1 MCGILGKYEIEN
13 TIRNS
18 LFSDALV
25 SLKHRGPDHHGFE
38 EYNNN
43 YGSLFL
49 GHTRLSIIDLSE
61 AGQQPMVS
69 KNGRYHIIFNGEIYN
84 YKEIRDELSKDGL
97 NFKSDSDT
105 EVLIEAWSKWGMSCL
120 DMLKGMF
127 VFVIYDVKKN
137 NLTCIRDPFG
147 IKPFYYNINSKKFIF
162 SSEISPVNFLLQ
174 SDKDFDYQT
183 IYNYLVFGHYDN
195 NTSTFYKNI
204 SNLMPGCYLEVE
216 LGNNIKYK
224 IGKWFELSTKENTKI
239 SFNGA
244 TEKLRNMF
252 LENIKLH
259 MRSDVP
265 LAIALSGGVD
275 SSAVACAVRTLY
287 PNLEINTFTYVAK
300 NSDVDEEIWADKIN
314 NHINAKPHKVI
325 VNPIELAND
334 LTELISAQGEPF
346 GSSSIYAQYRVFKLA
361 KQSGIT
367 VLLEGQG
374 ADELFAGY
382 HGYPGSMIKSLIE
395 KKHFLKLL
403 KFINNWSKWP
413 GRSYKK
419 ALVHFFQ
426 AITPQ
431 FLEVK
436 ALKIIGRD
444 PFPEWI
450 KTETLANYNIEFNSY
465 NKGHHKNYKGRSL
478 MENLKS
484 SLTGNGLMSLLR
496 HSDRNSMHWSM
507 ESRVPFLTSDMAK
520 FALSLPENYLISEK
534 GETKSIFKSAMRGIV
549 PDDILDRKDKIGFQ
563 TPEHDIMKHIHKSE
577 KNVLDDLKS
586 IPFIN
591 FELCNKEFDD
601 MINGNKKYS
610 FLAWRLL
617 NLSIWLKINN
627 TK

>member
-1 MCGILGKYEIEN
+1 MCGILGKYEIDN
-13 TIRNS
+13 IIDDS
-18 LFSDALV
+18 LFTDALFN
-25 SLKHRGPDHHGFE
+25 LKHRGPDHQGFE
-38 EYNNN
+38 SYKNN
-43 YGSLFL
+43 YGSLLL
-49 GHTRLSIIDLSE
+49 GHTRLSIIDLSDS
-61 AGQQPMVS
+61 GQQPMVS
-69 KNGRYHIIFNGEIYN
+69 HNGRYNIIFNGEIYN
-84 YKEIRDELSKDGL
+84 YKEIRYELSKEGVI
-97 NFKSDSDT
+97 FKSDSDT
-105 EVLIEAWSKWGMSCL
+105 EVLVEAWSKWGMSCL
-120 DMLKGMF
+120 EMLKGMF
-127 VFVIYDVKKN
+127 AFVIYDTEKN
-137 NLTCIRDPFG
+137 SLTCIRDPFG

-162 SSEISPVNFLLQ
+162 SSEISSVNILLD
-174 SDKDFDYQT
+174 SNKDFNYQT
-183 IYNYLVFGHYDN
+183 IYDYLVFGHYDN

-204 SNLMPGCYLEVE
+204 FNLMPGCYLEVE
-216 LGNNIKYK
+216 LGDIINYK
-224 IGKWFELSTKENTKI
+224 IGKWFELSTKENSKI
-239 SFNGA
+239 TFNDA
-244 TEKLRNMF
+244 TQKLKNMF

-265 LAIALSGGVD
+265 LGIALSGGVD
-275 SSAVACAVRTLY
+275 SSAVACAVRTLF

-300 NSDVDEEIWADKIN
+300 NSDVDEENWADKIN
-314 NHINAKPHKVI
+314 NHINAIPHKII

-361 KQSGIT
+361 KKSGIT

-382 HGYPGSMIKSLIE
+382 HGYPGSRIKSLIE
-395 KKHFLKLL
+395 KKQYFKLIS
-403 KFINNWSKWP
+403 FVFNWAKWP
-413 GRSYKK
+413 GRNYKK

-431 FLEVK
+431 SLEVK

-450 KTETLANYNIEFNSY
+450 KKDKLANCNIKFNSY
-465 NKGHHKNYKGRSL
+465 NQSYHKNHQGRSL
-478 MENLKS
+478 TEILKS
-484 SLTGNGLMSLLR
+484 SLIGNGLMSLLR

-507 ESRVPFLTSDMAK
+507 ESRVPFLTSDMAQ

-563 TPEHDIMKHIHKSE
+563 TPELEIMKHIYESN
-577 KNVLDDLKS
+577 KNVLEHLKS
-586 IPFIN
+586 IHFIN
-591 FELCNKEFDD
+591 FELCKKEYED
-601 MINGNKKYS
+601 MMNGNKKYT